1 MMEKEMKNYPSKQR
15 YYKIIYSY
23 LLAPNYKISCNI
35 VYKKIGL
42 LRSIQGGDHIFFFIQ
57 TRLVYTLNIN
67 ASTYVV
73 HNESS
78 M

>member
-1 MMEKEMKNYPSKQR
+1 MC
-15 YYKIIYSY
+15 KIPCLLRTTKY
-23 LLAPNYKISCNI
+23 LVTLLI
-35 VYKKIGL
+35 KKIGL

-67 ASTYVV
+67 ASSTYVV